1 MKTAGSVL
9 LMVLIMSMIAVGTT
23 HADSEL
29 SAVQSVL
36 IVENG
41 KPVGSLRSPTP
52 GTELTVEVTSGDHQI
67 QAIVQLHAVPGVR
80 VLLLTHLDD
89 VIITALSD
97 EGVVGEVLEGGWSL
111 TAEKEQMVHINLVGR
126 SPVGASEYDL
136 LQALVITNKLART
149 EFRVE
154 GIVVGQRLSVP
165 MLLTSIG
172 GGAGVVMLAVIIFV
186 LWRRSRSGSRWN
198 Y

>member
-9 LMVLIMSMIAVGTT
+9 LMVLIMSMIVVGTT

-29 SAVQSVL
+29 SVVQSVL

-41 KPVGSLRSPTP
+41 RPVGSLRSPTP

-111 TAEKEQMVHINLVGR
+111 TVEKEQMVHINLVGR

-136 LQALVITNKLART
+136 LQALVLTNKLART
-149 EFRVE
+149 ECRVE
-154 GIVVGQRLSVP
+154 GIVVGQRLNVP
-165 MLLTSIG
+165 ILLVSIG
-172 GGAGVVMLAVIIFV
+172 GGAGVVMLAVIIFL
-186 LWRRSRSGSRWN
+186 LWRRSRAGSRWN